1 MNGKKINVLIFPCG
15 SAGAIELH
23 SALTHAVNVKVFGA
37 SSVEDH
43 GRFVFR
49 NYIGGLPFIQDDK
62 FISKFNEIVCHSA
75 IDAVFPTHDTVAE
88 FFAIHRDE
96 IACRIIVSNNTTAQI
111 CRHKKRIYEVFKDC
125 TFAPRVYSNPAEVEF
140 YPVFLK
146 PDVGEGGRNTRLIKT
161 EEELSRTIELDPDL
175 LILENLPGEE
185 LTVDSFTDRHGKLRF
200 MGPRLRSRVF
210 YGLSVNSRTVPLT
223 PDIREIGEEINRRL
237 HLRGLWFFQIKRD
250 IKGCLKLME
259 ISVRTAG
266 TMLLY
271 RHLGVNLPLLSV
283 YDAMDMDV
291 EIMPN
296 DFDIE
301 VDRAI
306 FSRFNINYEYDVI
319 YLDFDDTLVREGE
332 VNKYVLILLY
342 QAARQGKKVILL
354 TRHEGDINETLER
367 NKIHRALFTQ
377 IRTLAWNEEK
387 SDMISSRGRAI
398 FIDNAF
404 QERKK
409 IKERIGIPV
418 FDVDAIPCL
427 LDWRE

>member
-1 MNGKKINVLIFPCG
+1 VNGKKINVLIFPCG
-15 SAGAIELH
+15 SAAAIELH

-37 SSVEDH
+37 SSIEDH

-62 FISKFNEIVCHSA
+62 FIFKFNEIVCGSA

-96 IACRIIVSNNTTAQI
+96 IACRVIVSESTTARI
-111 CRHKKRIYEVFKDC
+111 CRHKKCIYDAFKDC
-125 TFAPRVYSNPAEVEF
+125 RFTPRVYSDPGEVQSF
-140 YPVFLK
+140 PVFLK
-146 PDVGEGGRNTRLIKT
+146 PDIGEGGRNTRLVKT
-161 EEELSRTIELDPDL
+161 KEELTRTTELYPDL
-175 LILENLPGEE
+175 LIQENLPGEE

-210 YGLSVNSRTVPLT
+210 YGLSVNSKTVPLT
-223 PDIREIGEEINRRL
+223 TDIQEIGEEINRRL

-250 IKGCLKLME
+250 TEGCFKLME

-306 FSRFNINYEYDVI
+306 FSRFNINYEYDAI
-319 YLDFDDTLVREGE
+319 YLDFDDTVVREGE
-332 VNKYVLILLY
+332 VNRYVLMLLY

-354 TRHEGDINETLER
+354 TRHEGDIYETLEK

-377 IRTLAWNEEK
+377 IRALAWNEEK
-387 SDMISSRGRAI
+387 SDLISSRERAI

-418 FDVDAIPCL
+418 FDIDAVSCL
-427 LDWRE
+427 IDWRE